1 MAKPSWLYNDFYCTF
16 MYKIPNSSMYADY
29 YVRVNR
35 Y

>member
-16 MYKIPNSSMYADY
+16 MYKIPNSSMYANY